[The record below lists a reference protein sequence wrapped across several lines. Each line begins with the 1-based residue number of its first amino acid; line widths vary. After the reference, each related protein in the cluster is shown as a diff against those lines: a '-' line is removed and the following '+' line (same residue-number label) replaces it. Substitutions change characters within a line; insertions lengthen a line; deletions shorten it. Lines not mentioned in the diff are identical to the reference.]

1 MTTTNQEP
9 TIDLYEIYDF
19 DEDFFSVCVMDAD
32 ENCLQAFSID
42 RPADG
47 TLTEFL
53 GDLAKYGTGDW
64 EPLPDPEAE
73 YASLTAEPRGDTN
86 DPRLIATAW
95 PEDGET
101 KAGYRTWAPRMSKFG
116 RKWAGLE
123 D

>member
-1 MTTTNQEP
+1 MTTQEP
-9 TIDLYEIYDF
+9 IIDLYEIYDF

-32 ENCLQAFSID
+32 ENCLQAFSIG

-53 GDLAKYGTGDW
+53 ADLAKYGTGDW
-64 EPLPDPEAE
+64 DNAMDEPEAE
-73 YASLTAEPRGDTN
+73 YTSLMREPRGDTN

-95 PEDGET
+95 PEDAEN
-101 KAGYRTWAPRMSKFG
+101 KAGYRVRDKRLSKFG
-116 RKWAGLE
+116 RAWAGLE